1 MTRALLLLP
10 LLLVGG
16 CISLLPKPPPP
27 PRLYVLEAG
36 DVQRVQ
42 GAPIDAV
49 LGVAM
54 PEGERVILGA
64 DLIWRTGDTL
74 AYVDQS
80 QWSGRTQSSL
90 QAVVTEIVTRQGRF
104 RAAVRAGNAR
114 SDYDVRW
121 DVLDFEVVEAGG
133 SMTAHFRADV
143 KVVDAMSRRVL
154 AAEIVSTEAQI
165 ASRSSS
171 AAADG
176 LARAAREGGARIGL
190 FAADAVT
197 AELARLETETA
208 TPEGAAVNR

>member
-10 LLLVGG
+10 LLLLGG
-16 CISLLPKPPPP
+16 CISLLPEPPPP

-36 DVQRVQ
+36 EVQRVP

-49 LGVAM
+49 LGVAG
-54 PEGERVILGA
+54 PDGERTILGA

-80 QWSGRTQSSL
+80 QWSGRAEVSL
-90 QAVVTEIVTRQGRF
+90 QALVVETIARQGRF
-104 RAAVRAGNAR
+104 RAAVRTGNAR

-121 DVLDFEVVEAGG
+121 DVLDFEIVEAGG
-133 SMTAHFRADV
+133 MTARFRADV
-143 KVVDAMSRRVL
+143 KIVEAMSRRVL
-154 AAEIVSTEAQI
+154 ASEIITTEAPVST
-165 ASRSSS
+165 RSSS

-190 FAADAVT
+190 FASDAVT
-197 AELARLETETA
+197 AELARRETEAATA
-208 TPEGAAVNR
+208 EAAAANR